1 MNISEHFKILI
12 NYYQSK
18 QYEKVIEVCEKILK
32 ENQNLPEIY
41 NFYGLALQNL
51 KKNKQAI
58 NYFNQSISLQ
68 SKDCSV
74 FNNLGNSYKFLF
86 LNKYAYKNFEK
97 SLAIN
102 PNYLPALI
110 NFAVLKKEINDHDGA
125 IRLYKTALDIK
136 PNPNEIKIL
145 FSLAELYKQKGE
157 IKNSKKILE
166 KILELDSSNSAA
178 HYSLSQY
185 IDYKNEN
192 NHHIEMENLL
202 KNKTLKND
210 EIINF
215 SFALGKVFEEKNNFE
230 KSYNFYK
237 IANDTKRKFFNHNLN
252 YFNNLKTDL
261 INHFEKFNISKIK
274 KFSEKKIIFICG
286 MPRSGTTLVEQIIS
300 SHHSVEASGENS
312 ILPNIFENKIGS
324 KLKTNNQEIKD
335 FILSEGELLNEYYF
349 RRLDNLNIDNK
360 IVTDKTVQNFIW
372 IGFIKSLFPN
382 CKIINC
388 VRNPHDVCLS
398 IYKNNFNDMFMSWSY
413 KQEEIA
419 NFFNFYS
426 NLMKF
431 WNFKFPNEIYNL
443 TYENLLNDSK
453 NEIKKLISFCDL
465 SWDEECLNFHNNKT
479 PVKTASSIQVR
490 KPLYGSSKNLS
501 KNYSKF
507 MSAMFEALRT

>member
-32 ENQNLPEIY
+32 ENENLPEIY

-74 FNNLGNSYKFLF
+74 FNNLANSYKFLF

-185 IDYKNEN
+185 INYKNEN

-202 KNKTLKND
+202 KNKNLKND
-210 EIINF
+210 ELINF
-215 SFALGKVFEEKNNFE
+215 SFALGKAFE
-230 KSYNFYK
+230 
-237 IANDTKRKFFNHNLN
+237 
-252 YFNNLKTDL
+252 
-261 INHFEKFNISKIK
+261 
-274 KFSEKKIIFICG
+274 
-286 MPRSGTTLVEQIIS
+286 
-300 SHHSVEASGENS
+300 
-312 ILPNIFENKIGS
+312 
-324 KLKTNNQEIKD
+324 
-335 FILSEGELLNEYYF
+335 
-349 RRLDNLNIDNK
+349 
-360 IVTDKTVQNFIW
+360 
-372 IGFIKSLFPN
+372 
-382 CKIINC
+382 
-388 VRNPHDVCLS
+388 
-398 IYKNNFNDMFMSWSY
+398 
-413 KQEEIA
+413 
-419 NFFNFYS
+419 
-426 NLMKF
+426 
-431 WNFKFPNEIYNL
+431 
-443 TYENLLNDSK
+443 
-453 NEIKKLISFCDL
+453 
-465 SWDEECLNFHNNKT
+465 
-479 PVKTASSIQVR
+479 
-490 KPLYGSSKNLS
+490 
-501 KNYSKF
+501 
-507 MSAMFEALRT
+507 